1 MFGPPQ
7 LLRKLTWATV
17 VVLLAAGYESDE
29 EDALVLAAEAAAA
42 LVAEDG
48 VGISVSGVV
57 VDGASLEDVVARVG
71 GGGEAA
77 TTRGGG
83 MMPGRRRRGG
93 GGRGRPDDYGRHP
106 LGGPIDLRSAS
117 ARKRKARSRDN
128 ESDAKREAV
137 KIREHE
143 ESLNKQ
149 IFLMQKRQRL

>member
-1 MFGPPQ
+1 
-7 LLRKLTWATV
+7 
-17 VVLLAAGYESDE
+17 LLAAGYESDE

-83 MMPGRRRRGG
+83 DDAGTTATGG
-93 GGRGRPDDYGRHP
+93 GADAVVPTTTAGTRWAVRLTSGVPVP
-106 LGGPIDLRSAS
+106 AS
-117 ARKRKARSRDN
+117 ARLVAAITSLTRIARP
-128 ESDAKREAV
+128 
-137 KIREHE
+137 
-143 ESLNKQ
+143 
-149 IFLMQKRQRL
+149 